1 MNPKISILTKTNR
14 FIIAVLFLCAVP
26 DAALSQTLKADS
38 VYPTLGETGKALNVT
53 VKGTGFDSKNTRV
66 SMYLDI
72 GNTKA
77 IIGSAD
83 IPDSAE
89 GIFIADNRAYLAAGS
104 GGLQIVDISDPK
116 YPKVIKSLVTP
127 GSASDVFVAGT
138 TVYLA
143 AKAGGLQIIDI
154 QDISNP
160 KIIGS
165 ITMPGWAFDV
175 FVADGKAYIA
185 DGDSGLQIVTVSD
198 SSNLE
203 IIGSAD
209 TPGLA
214 YGVVFADGKAYM
226 ADWDGG
232 FQIFDV
238 SNPSSPKIIGSA
250 NTDGLAKSI
259 FVSGGKAYLS
269 DVWRGLQ
276 IFDIADPSNPK
287 IIGSVDT
294 PGNAYDVFVIGDRAY
309 LADNMSGFQILDVAD
324 PSKPKIIGTADTPGD
339 AYSLF
344 VANEKAY
351 IADGESG
358 LQIID
363 IGDMSNSAN
372 IPSVSTPGDA
382 YGIFLADRKAYI
394 ADSGLQVIDISDES
408 NPKIIGSADTP
419 GESNDIKLLG
429 DKAYIADGD
438 SGLQVIDISNPSNP
452 QIVGSEDT
460 PGSAND
466 IFVTGDK
473 AYIADG
479 NSGLQVIDI
488 SNPSNP
494 EIIGSADTP
503 GSAYG
508 VFVSGDKAYIADVWN
523 GLQVID
529 ISNPSQPKII
539 ASADTPGYAW
549 DVFVSENKAY
559 IADWKNGLQI
569 ADIADPSNPKIIGS
583 VNMPYFAQ
591 SVFVADNRAYV
602 TDIDSV
608 QVVDITDPAKPQ
620 IIGSANT
627 PKALNVVVEN
637 GKAYIAGG
645 DFFIVS
651 LPVEIT
657 PVVKSETELSLSLPS
672 PQTSGNYT
680 LRIFNGTDSYELKGA
695 VTFAD
700 ASGFQEQQEKRAII
714 VAGKKSASDSLWRDT
729 QKCTKYAYLSLLTQ
743 GYTRERVYFLSP
755 DNTDI
760 DGDGNLNDIDGDTSK
775 AGLQKTIS
783 DRALDSTGEL
793 LIYMTDH
800 GGNGTFYLNEKEIM
814 KAEELDG
821 WLDDFQTKT
830 SARVILIYDACM
842 SGSFIPLMKPPEGK
856 ERIIMTSSGPDEYAW
871 FQNSGILS
879 FSYQFWSSIFL
890 NAKLYDSFTAAA
902 DIMKSEQTA
911 YLDADGDGVGYLPD
925 DMDIPRAD
933 KVAAKKI
940 IIGRGRVAASAPP
953 AVASVSEEQTLN
965 GETSAILRAENIMSL
980 NPVVR
985 VWAVITPPDMRYAP
999 EDPVTDLP
1007 AAELTDPDGDGT
1019 YQGVWK
1025 GFCAQGTYRIAV
1037 YAAAEGATE
1046 KDLLYSAPLTTS
1058 VIQTKGTS
1066 APKGDLDRNG
1076 EIGLADAVIA
1086 LKIASGTAWNFWY
1099 DYAVSGID
1107 VNGDGKAGIH
1117 EAVYILN
1124 EAAR

>member
-1 MNPKISILTKTNR
+1 M
-14 FIIAVLFLCAVP
+14 AALFLCAAA

-53 VKGTGFDSKNTRV
+53 MKGAGFDQNSTRV

-83 IPDSAE
+83 IPDSAQ

-104 GGLQIVDISDPK
+104 GGIHIVDISDPEN
-116 YPKVIKSLVTP
+116 PKIISSLITP
-127 GSASDVFVAGT
+127 GSASDIFVADT
-138 TVYLA
+138 KIYLA
-143 AKAGGLQIIDI
+143 AEAGGLQIIDI

-165 ITMPGWAFDV
+165 VTTPGWAFDV
-175 FVADGKAYIA
+175 FVSDGKAYIA
-185 DGDSGLQIVTVSD
+185 DGDSGLQVVDITDPSKPG
-198 SSNLE
+198 

-209 TPGLA
+209 TPGFA
-214 YGVVFADGKAYM
+214 YGIVVADGKAYM
-226 ADWDGG
+226 ADWNGG
-232 FQIFDV
+232 FQIVDV
-238 SNPSSPKIIGSA
+238 GDPSSPKIIGSA
-250 NTDGLAKSI
+250 DTKGLAKGI
-259 FVSGGKAYLS
+259 FVSDGKAYLA
-269 DVWRGLQ
+269 DVWKGLQ

-287 IIGSVDT
+287 IIGTADT

-309 LADNMSGFQILDVAD
+309 LADNMSGLQILDVVD
-324 PSKPKIIGTADTPGD
+324 PSKPKIIGSADTPGD
-339 AYSLF
+339 AYSIF

-394 ADSGLQVIDISDES
+394 ADGMSGLQVIDISDLS
-408 NPKIIGSADTP
+408 NPKIIGAADTP

-429 DKAYIADGD
+429 NKAYIADGD

-452 QIVGSEDT
+452 EIIGFADT

-466 IFVTGDK
+466 IFVTEGK

-479 NSGLQVIDI
+479 NSGLQIIDI
-488 SNPSNP
+488 SNPSKP
-494 EIIGSADTP
+494 EIIGSTDTP

-523 GLQVID
+523 GLQVTD
-529 ISNPSQPKII
+529 ISDPSKPKII
-539 ASADTPGYAW
+539 GSADTPGYAW
-549 DVFVSENKAY
+549 DVFVVEDRAY

-569 ADIADPSNPKIIGS
+569 IDVADPSNPKIIGS
-583 VNMPYFAQ
+583 IDMPYSAQ
-591 SVFVADNRAYV
+591 SVFVAKDRAYV
-602 TDIDSV
+602 TDVDSV
-608 QVVDITDPAKPQ
+608 QVIDIGDPEKPQ

-627 PKALNVVVEN
+627 SKALSVVVED
-637 GKAYIAGG
+637 GRAYIAGG

-657 PVVKSETELSLSLPS
+657 PAVKNETELSLTLPS
-672 PQTSGNYT
+672 PESYGNYT
-680 LRIFNGTDSYELKGA
+680 LRIFNGTESYELRGA

-700 ASGFQEQQEKRAII
+700 ATGFQEQQEKRAII
-714 VAGKKSASDSLWRDT
+714 VAGRASASDTLWNAT
-729 QKCTKYAYLSLLTQ
+729 QMCTKYAYLALLTQ
-743 GYTRERVYFLSP
+743 GYTRERIYFLSP

-775 AGLQKTIS
+775 ASLEKTVS
-783 DRALDSTGEL
+783 DRASDNTGEL

-800 GGNGTFYLNEKEIM
+800 GGNGTFYLNDKEIL
-814 KAEELDG
+814 KAGELDG

-842 SGSFIPLMKPPEGK
+842 SGSFIPLLTPPAGK
-856 ERIIMTSSGPDEYAW
+856 ERIVMTSSAPDKYAW
-871 FQNSGILS
+871 FNNSGVLS
-879 FSYQFWSSIFL
+879 FSYQFWSSVFL
-890 NAKLYDSFTAAA
+890 NAKLYDSFVAAK

-911 YLDADGDGVGYLPD
+911 YLDGDGVGYLPD
-925 DMDIPRAD
+925 DKDIPKAD

-940 IIGRGRVAASAPP
+940 IIGRGRVAASSPP
-953 AVASVSEEQTLN
+953 LIASVSEEQTLN
-965 GETSAILRAENIMSL
+965 GETSAILRTENIMSL

-1007 AAELTDPDGDGT
+1007 TAELTDPDGDGT

-1025 GFCAQGTYRIAV
+1025 GFYAQGTYRIAI

-1058 VIQTKGTS
+1058 VIQTKETS
-1066 APKGDLDRNG
+1066 VPKGDLDRNG
-1076 EIGLADAVIA
+1076 ETGLADAVIA
-1086 LKIASGTAWNFWY
+1086 LKTASGTAINFWY
-1099 DYAVSGID
+1099 DYAESGID